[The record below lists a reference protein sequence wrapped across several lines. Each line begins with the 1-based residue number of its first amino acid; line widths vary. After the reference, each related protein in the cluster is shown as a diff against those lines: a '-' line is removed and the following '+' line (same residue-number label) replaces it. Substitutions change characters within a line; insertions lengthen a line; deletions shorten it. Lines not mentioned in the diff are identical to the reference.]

1 MVTATKSK
9 AKDAIALLKED
20 HKKVKDLFDK
30 FEKAKNPGQKEQIAR
45 EAMKELKIHTAIEEE
60 IFYPTVRQALGEKE
74 EDEELLNEASE
85 EHRVAKT
92 IIEALDKGSADDE
105 DFEAKFTVLAENV
118 RHHIK
123 EEEGE
128 MFPESKDTDLDFKEL
143 GERMLERKEQLM
155 ADESSLEEAVENS
168 DVKPYQKLG

>member
-1 MVTATKSK
+1 MATATMKG
-9 AKDAIALLKED
+9 KDAIALLKED

-30 FEKAKNPGQKEQIAR
+30 FEKAKNSDEKERICQ
-45 EAMKELKIHTAIEEE
+45 EAIKELKIHTTIEEE
-60 IFYPTVRQALGEKE
+60 IFYPTVRQALGQEE
-74 EDEELLNEASE
+74 EDAELLNEAAE

-92 IIEALDKGSADDE
+92 IIEALEDMSADDE

-128 MFPESKDTDLDFKEL
+128 LFPEARDADLDFKEL
-143 GERMLERKEQLM
+143 GGKMQGRKEELM
-155 ADESSLEEAVENS
+155 SNESELEQAVESS
-168 DVKPYQKLG
+168 DVKPYQELG